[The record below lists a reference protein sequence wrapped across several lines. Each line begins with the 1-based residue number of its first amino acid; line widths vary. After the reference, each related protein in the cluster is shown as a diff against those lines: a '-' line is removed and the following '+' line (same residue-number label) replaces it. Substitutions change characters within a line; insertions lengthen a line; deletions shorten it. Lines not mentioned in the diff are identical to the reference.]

1 MIWPTNQLDVLQ
13 SKITDLFTDTYP
25 EPASLAN
32 SDEPMGPILVSH
44 WVSCT
49 RLQPRRSMKHAIYA
63 NLFKPWVTV
72 PEEQRSTHPD
82 EILSRSGHLMLG

>member
-1 MIWPTNQLDVLQ
+1 MIRPTNQLDILQ
-13 SKITDLFTDTYP
+13 NTINDLFTDTYA

-49 RLQPRRSMKHAIYA
+49 RLQPRRLMKHAIYA
-63 NLFKPWVTV
+63 NLFQT
-72 PEEQRSTHPD
+72 
-82 EILSRSGHLMLG
+82 LGDSPRGAKKH